1 MVKQLPIMHGKIK
14 CAVETGNKRKNIIVI
29 KNTQTENKLVVI
41 RGERGQERRKI
52 GEERYELADIK

>member
-29 KNTQTENKLVVI
+29 KNTQTENQLLLEGKGV
-41 RGERGQERRKI
+41 RKGKI

>member
-1 MVKQLPIMHGKIK
+1 MHGRIK

-29 KNTQTENKLVVI
+29 KNTQIENKLVVI